1 MVILFNRCLQFY
13 KQVFFHLLVSVILKL
28 EDVEMQYLLHFGF
41 FLHVNCTVG
50 VNIQVIY
57 RFAIFRGDAEL

>member
-1 MVILFNRCLQFY
+1 MVILFNKCLKFY
-13 KQVFFHLLVSVILKL
+13 KQVFFHLLISVILKL
-28 EDVEMQYLLHFGF
+28 KDVGMQYCLHFGI
-41 FLHVNCTVG
+41 FLHANCTEG

>member
-1 MVILFNRCLQFY
+1 MLKVLHAGL
-13 KQVFFHLLVSVILKL
+13 FHLLISVILKL
-28 EDVEMQYLLHFGF
+28 EDVETQYLLHFGF

-57 RFAIFRGDAEL
+57 RFAIFRGDVEL

>member
-1 MVILFNRCLQFY
+1 MLKVLQAGLFD
-13 KQVFFHLLVSVILKL
+13 LLISVILKL

-50 VNIQVIY
+50 VNIPGFRQVCHLQ
-57 RFAIFRGDAEL
+57 R